1 MKFLSV
7 SVIKQQGGILMDVA
21 SLQSVYS
28 QFQASTL
35 PVQVGIQMLDKAKSL
50 AESEGAQLVQ
60 MLQQSV
66 QPHLGGN
73 LDIKV

>member
-1 MKFLSV
+1 
-7 SVIKQQGGILMDVA
+7 MDVA
-21 SLQSVYS
+21 SLQSVYR

-35 PVQVGIQMLDKAKSL
+35 PVQVGIQMLDKAKGL

>member
-1 MKFLSV
+1 
-7 SVIKQQGGILMDVA
+7 MDVA